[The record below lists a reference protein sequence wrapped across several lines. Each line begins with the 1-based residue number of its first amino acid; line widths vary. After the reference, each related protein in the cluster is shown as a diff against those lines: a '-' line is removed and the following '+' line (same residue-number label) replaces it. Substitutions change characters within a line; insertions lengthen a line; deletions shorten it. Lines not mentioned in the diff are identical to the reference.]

1 MGEWGEFFVAQAGAA
16 AVLAGLVFVAVS
28 INLRTVLGI
37 YGLTG
42 RAVEA
47 LVLLGAVLVA
57 SSLLLMP
64 RQGARLLGA
73 EVLMVGLADWA
84 AIVYIHI
91 AYRRKQ
97 RHTNLDTGLAPE
109 KEAAYF
115 RQRVVMGQAATLPFL
130 AAGVVLVGWGSVG
143 LYLLAA
149 GILLSYLV
157 AMGNA
162 WVLLVEIQR

>member
-1 MGEWGEFFVAQAGAA
+1 
-16 AVLAGLVFVAVS
+16 
-28 INLRTVLGI
+28 
-37 YGLTG
+37 
-42 RAVEA
+42 
-47 LVLLGAVLVA
+47 
-57 SSLLLMP
+57 
-64 RQGARLLGA
+64 
-73 EVLMVGLADWA
+73 MVGLADWA

-91 AYRRKQ
+91 AYRRKR

-130 AAGVVLVGWGSVG
+130 ASGVVLVGWGSVG